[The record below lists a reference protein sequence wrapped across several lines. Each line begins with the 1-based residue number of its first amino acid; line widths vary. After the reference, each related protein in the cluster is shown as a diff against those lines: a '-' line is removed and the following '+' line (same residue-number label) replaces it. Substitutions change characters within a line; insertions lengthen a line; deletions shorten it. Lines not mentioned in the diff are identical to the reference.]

1 MLKITAMPKET
12 LAELLL
18 YLSENERF
26 SSVSDNLA
34 GGFTVE
40 EVRAVMRELAREVA
54 GEAAAEQGR
63 EIDDVRKNGHLAPKT
78 KKLISYLS
86 DHEEK
91 KLFSAFGLLG
101 KQS

>member
-26 SSVSDNLA
+26 ESVSEKL
-34 GGFTVE
+34 GSGLSVE
-40 EVRAVMRELAREVA
+40 EVRAVLRELAREVSR
-54 GEAAAEQGR
+54 EAASEHGR
-63 EIDDVRKNGHLAPKT
+63 DMDEIKRNGHLAPKT
-78 KKLISYLS
+78 KKIISYLS

-101 KQS
+101 K